1 MSCSAALLIALLAT
15 ALSATSARAETIP
28 VQHRVSLGVGLPLPF
43 EAYGGDASLEGTGL
57 DLAFILHAR
66 ASYSANPFGA
76 MPRLVIG
83 ARGSFSTATVTD
95 GELSLWGWLFMAG
108 PHVGVRFTPE
118 LWPSTTLVVAGGPAL
133 ARSGF
138 RIDENLHKEF
148 WSGAVFG
155 FAQLSLPLTD
165 TVQVTL
171 DAALE
176 HVLPAPEDESFFN
189 QRLGSTTLLTLAVGV
204 ELVLD

>member
-1 MSCSAALLIALLAT
+1 LIRLVWIGLLASTLLAST
-15 ALSATSARAETIP
+15 AQADAASPS
-28 VQHRVSLGVGLPLPF
+28 QHRISLGVGLPFPF

-108 PHVGVRFTPE
+108 PHAGVRITPE
-118 LWPSTTLVVAGGPAL
+118 LWPSATLVIAGGPAL

-138 RIDENLHKEF
+138 RIDENLHEEF

-155 FAQLSLPLTD
+155 FAQLSLPLTEAL
-165 TVQVTL
+165 QLTL

-176 HVLPAPEDESFFN
+176 HVLPAPEDETFFN

-204 ELVLD
+204 ELVL

>member
-1 MSCSAALLIALLAT
+1 LSRSTALFIASLAT
-15 ALSATSARAETIP
+15 VLSATAARAE
-28 VQHRVSLGVGLPLPF
+28 HRVSLGVGLPLPF

-95 GELSLWGWLFMAG
+95 GELSLWGWVWMTG
-108 PHVGVRFTPE
+108 PHAGVRITPE
-118 LWPSTTLVVAGGPAL
+118 LWPSATLVIAGGPAL

-138 RIDENLHKEF
+138 RIDENLHREF

-155 FAQLSLPLTD
+155 FAQLSLPLTESF
-165 TVQVTL
+165 QATL

-176 HVLPAPEDESFFN
+176 HVLPAPENETFFN

-204 ELVLD
+204 ELVLE